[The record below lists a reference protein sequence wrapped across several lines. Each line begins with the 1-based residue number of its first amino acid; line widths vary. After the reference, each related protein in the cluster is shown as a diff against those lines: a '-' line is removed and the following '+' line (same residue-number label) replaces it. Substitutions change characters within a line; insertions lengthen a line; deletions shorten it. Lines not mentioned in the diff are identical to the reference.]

1 MFLTHRNS
9 SLIVLLILF
18 CHIKF
23 ILAGYQVERPISELL
38 LTLFAQ
44 RHGIDIWHGHQADAQ
59 KTVLSAEGD
68 VIPIKNVAAGTS
80 VETKSSL
87 VVDGTGRFRQI
98 GSKYSRVKR
107 FDGWNTDAFWAYFTC
122 HNEPGLSEVCILF
135 LLSEPSAYCIFRCQ
149 VFRFFESPHTNHLC
163 FPEGW
168 AWVIRLPSWQGSP
181 IPNLMDMIHY
191 LLDHAEAG
199 TPNDELPSVSYAISL
214 EGAGVSVNFI

>member
-1 MFLTHRNS
+1 VFLTHRNS

-80 VETKSSL
+80 VETKSPL

-107 FDGWNTDAFWAYFTC
+107 FDGWNTDAFWAYFEC
-122 HNEPGLSEVCILF
+122 KDED
-135 LLSEPSAYCIFRCQ
+135 
-149 VFRFFESPHTNHLC
+149 
-163 FPEGW
+163 
-168 AWVIRLPSWQGSP
+168 RLPDVSILPFYYTRRVYIYFANFYSAGYNITGFPLLRGSTYQS
-181 IPNLMDMIHY
+181 H
-191 LLDHAEAG
+191 LLPRRLDLGHSTFELAG
-199 TPNDELPSVSYAISL
+199 ISPPQLDRHDSLPH
-214 EGAGVSVNFI
+214 